1 MVQRKPVPR
10 SIMMQSL
17 KGISILS
24 ARTWRQLDTAESEED
39 QTRILTE
46 LLELQESQE
55 SAIDTFAELADQLDA
70 EITAIKARKQ
80 HLVETH
86 DREIERL
93 SNLRDR
99 LDQTVLDMNESGLL
113 SSDSPGQTRRIKVKE
128 NPPSCAIVD
137 ESQIP
142 EEYLAKKEKVE
153 YKPDKTKIIKAWT
166 KGTPVPGT
174 YVYRKRRVEY
184 NLAPTIG
191 QLKDDIQQSL
201 LT

>member
-1 MVQRKPVPR
+1 MGQRKPVPR

-24 ARTWRQLDTAESEED
+24 AQTWRQLDTAESEAD
-39 QTRILTE
+39 QSRILTE

-55 SAIDTFAELADQLDA
+55 SAIDAFAELADQLDA
-70 EITAIKARKQ
+70 EITAIRARKQ

-93 SNLRDR
+93 TNLRDR

-113 SSDSPGQTRRIKVKE
+113 GSDSPGQTRRIKVKE

-142 EEYLAKKEKVE
+142 EEYLARKEKVE

-166 KGTPVPGT
+166 KGNPVPGT
-174 YVYRKRRVEY
+174 CVYRKRRVEY

-201 LT
+201 LN